1 MHPPATRPRSDSHR
15 RSVTVTIPDGL
26 SRRLERLAAGYGA
39 DDDAP
44 AYVIRLALEL
54 FVDVVEGRV
63 HLAARRADRDAPTA
77 GTE

>member
-1 MHPPATRPRSDSHR
+1 MSDSHR
-15 RSVTVTIPDGL
+15 HPVTVTIPDGL
-26 SRRLERLAAGYGA
+26 WRRLQAVVARYGA
-39 DDDAP
+39 EDDTQ